1 MKRFLL
7 ATASILLLV
16 GVLSLEARQNAK
28 QAAQQSDVQP
38 TYAGGKLVRPANYRE
53 WVFLSSG
60 LGMNYNAAA
69 GGPELFTNVFV
80 PQWAY
85 REFLASG
92 KWPQKAMFVLE
103 ERASENKGSIN
114 KTGHFQSDLKGLAVE
129 VKDEARFADRWAYF
143 SFGGDAQTATPMTG
157 PKDTCWQCHDNNA
170 AVEHTFVQFYPTL
183 KPVAEK
189 FGTYRHQV
197 DQTVPSR

>member
-1 MKRFLL
+1 MTRFLL
-7 ATASILLLV
+7 TIFAIFLLV
-16 GVLSLEARQNAK
+16 AVLALKAQQNAK
-28 QAAQQSDVQP
+28 EAGLRRDIQP
-38 TYAGGKLVRPANYRE
+38 IYAGAKLVRPASYRE

-60 LGMNYNAAA
+60 LGMNYNAVA

-85 REFLASG
+85 GEFLASG

-103 ERASENKGSIN
+103 ERAAESRVSIN
-114 KTGHFQSDLKGLAVE
+114 KTGHFQSDLQGLAVE
-129 VKDEARFADRWAYF
+129 VKDDARFADRWAYF
-143 SFGGDAQTATPMTG
+143 SFGGDGRTAEPMTG
-157 PKDTCWQCHDNNA
+157 PKDTCWRCHENNA

-197 DQTVPSR
+197 EQTAPSR